1 MTIGQR
7 ISYNAKA
14 IAAIITALVTLVTT
28 LLATV
33 PADLLPATAA
43 VWINTTV
50 AFASAAVVWLTTN
63 GPKIGDAVDTF
74 TEESSPLAEDIRQGL
89 NEIMQA
95 VKGGEDITIKT
106 TGI

>member
-1 MTIGQR
+1 M
-7 ISYNAKA
+7 
-14 IAAIITALVTLVTT
+14 
-28 LLATV
+28 
-33 PADLLPATAA
+33 
-43 VWINTTV
+43 
-50 AFASAAVVWLTTN
+50 VWLTTN

-74 TEESSPLAEDIRQGL
+74 TEEASPLAEDIRQGL